1 MISQFLIALAIA
13 TTPVADADTDSTAPK
28 ISLED
33 RSLLRCAAAFA
44 LITRAQDAGVEEAL
58 KWPQLDEQGRE
69 FFVRALAQVMDQTG
83 LDRSGIARITEAEA
97 MEIHQSGNLDKI
109 MPACLVMLQSSGL

>member
-1 MISQFLIALAIA
+1 MISQFFLTLAVA
-13 TTPVADADTDSTAPK
+13 ATPVSDAPDVSTTPD

-44 LITRAQDAGVEEAL
+44 LITRAQETGDEAAL
-58 KWPQLDEQGRE
+58 KWPQLDQQGQE

-83 LDRSGIARITEAEA
+83 MDRTAIARITEAEA
-97 MEIHQSGNLDKI
+97 KDIHQSGNLDKI